1 MDFYKQKL
9 ERFDNIFKEFN
20 VNGLEKIEGRIE

>member
-1 MDFYKQKL
+1 MNFYKQNL
-9 ERFDNIFKEFN
+9 EWFDNFFKEFN

>member
-1 MDFYKQKL
+1 MIFYKQNL
-9 ERFDNIFKEFN
+9 GWFDKIFKEFN